1 MTAHRKPIREEF
13 RGALFPAPTF
23 SLGLPAH
30 RMRGILF
37 PFPECMITDEADLPK
52 HVLNALNSIQ
62 AFIDQNFK
70 AVVRAEARS
79 AQV

>member
-1 MTAHRKPIREEF
+1 
-13 RGALFPAPTF
+13 
-23 SLGLPAH
+23 
-30 RMRGILF
+30 MRGILF